1 MNACAIALVL
11 VFDASAFLFPAQW
24 QMQAGGHAA
33 AFEDAAA
40 LLEAQA
46 VRANG
51 WGVGTD
57 EWLRAASPASP
68 PPFAAR

>member
-11 VFDASAFLFPAQW
+11 WFDASAFLFPAEW

-40 LLEAQA
+40 IRRKITLELAQA
-46 VRANG
+46 G
-51 WGVGTD
+51 
-57 EWLRAASPASP
+57 LR
-68 PPFAAR
+68 